1 MPNELISVI
10 DIARIHGKR
19 KQSIFKLL
27 KRLGL
32 EQVKGP
38 GEGTHGQ
45 AVSYISQP
53 DYELLQSELSSI
65 KTDPGGSVEVEST
78 PGVFYLIQLEPEHD
92 PGRFKIGF
100 ASNIDERLRSHRT
113 AAPLCQLVK
122 TLPCKPLWEKT
133 AIDSVCAGY
142 ERLYTEVFR
151 ALSLEEVESR
161 CNRFFSR
168 HARSFHLVIERP
180 PPNQSLQP
188 TANPLRGSSAAEL
201 GHYV

>member
-27 KRLGL
+27 KRSGI
-32 EQVKGP
+32 EQVKAP
-38 GEGTHGQ
+38 GEGTRGQ
-45 AVSYISQP
+45 AISYISQA
-53 DYELLQSELSSI
+53 DYELLESELNSI
-65 KTDPGGSVEVEST
+65 ESDPGGSVEAEST
-78 PGVFYLIQLEPEHD
+78 PGVFYLIQLEPDHD

-113 AAPLCQLVK
+113 VAPLCQIVK
-122 TLPCKPLWEKT
+122 TWPCKPLWEKT

-151 ALSLEEVESR
+151 APSLAEVESR
-161 CNRFFSR
+161 CDRFFAVMPDPST
-168 HARSFHLVIERP
+168 S
-180 PPNQSLQP
+180 
-188 TANPLRGSSAAEL
+188 
-201 GHYV
+201 

>member
-27 KRLGL
+27 KRFGI
-32 EQVKGP
+32 EQVKAP
-38 GEGTHGQ
+38 AEGSRGQ
-45 AVSYISQP
+45 AISYISQA
-53 DYELLQSELSSI
+53 DYELLESELRSI
-65 KTDPGGSVEVEST
+65 ESDPGGSVEAEST

-100 ASNIDERLRSHRT
+100 ASNIDERLRSHHT
-113 AAPLCQLVK
+113 VAPLCQLVK
-122 TLPCKPLWEKT
+122 TWPCKPLWEKT

-151 ALSLEEVESR
+151 APSLEEVSSR
-161 CNRFFSR
+161 CDRFFAVMPDPST
-168 HARSFHLVIERP
+168 S
-180 PPNQSLQP
+180 
-188 TANPLRGSSAAEL
+188 
-201 GHYV
+201 